1 MTSQEC
7 LLLLLFTSTLL
18 VSGCGER
25 NTAPRSS
32 VKTPESNGGVP
43 MPPKT
48 DVEDGG
54 VVENVDR
61 DKAEAYL
68 VAIGKVRSAEEEKQ
82 LLSDF
87 GKWLVKNGYK
97 VRVAEKNGKHEL
109 SCPCFPPVTPWTDH
123 TFFDIKNL
131 ELLPR

>member
-32 VKTPESNGGVP
+32 VKTPEANGGVP

-61 DKAEAYL
+61 DKAEAYF
-68 VAIGKVRSAEEEKQ
+68 VALGKVRSAEDEKKF
-82 LLSDF
+82 LTDF
-87 GKWLVKNGYK
+87 GEWLSANDYK
-97 VRVAEKNGKHEL
+97 INVVEKNGKHEL